1 LSRRFVKAQGK
12 KGKKDLPMKYR
23 ISLVARAN
31 RQRYTQGRMDVTQP
45 ESERLKRDVEG
56 ALERALDPADV
67 LPMLHRLSRTAAPGS
82 EESVFAHRQLAELLI
97 ERHPWRATLHAR
109 RVLSALPGDDRA
121 WAVLAASQAMLGHYR
136 FAVTG
141 YKRALE
147 GSPDNPSYAHNL
159 GHLLDV
165 AMERPREAVPWLR
178 SAYLAHTDS
187 TEIAASYAHALARAG
202 EVEEAQRILEG
213 ALRRGGSR
221 EHAALRKW
229 IQKGAP
235 PRKALPALRPP
246 MLTAPTARSSW
257 SPTRRDDQGSA
268 GAAQGRSVERSQ
280 KHGAKAWSLSA
291 LDTALSRGLACLP
304 VGSDQRRRASALARD
319 VARCW
324 PVVEDV
330 TELQSLAAAVAYA
343 IVYVDHVPLTQ
354 GEVAAC
360 FRVSASLL
368 RARFK
373 DLRLRLDLTPGDVRY
388 ATLRRS

>member
-1 LSRRFVKAQGK
+1 M
-12 KGKKDLPMKYR
+12 DLTR
-23 ISLVARAN
+23 
-31 RQRYTQGRMDVTQP
+31 P

-82 EESVFAHRQLAELLI
+82 EESIFAHRQLAELLI

-109 RVLSALPGDDRA
+109 KVLAALPDDDRA
-121 WAVLAASQAMLGHYR
+121 WAILAASQAMLGHYR

-147 GSPDNPSYAHNL
+147 GSPNNPSYAHNL

-165 AMERPREAVPWLR
+165 AMDRPTDALPWLR
-178 SAYLAHTDS
+178 SAYLAHADS

-202 EVEEAQRILEG
+202 DVGEAARVLEG
-213 ALRRGGSR
+213 AMRQRSGSR
-221 EHAALRKW
+221 ERPSREHLALQKW

-235 PRKALPALRPP
+235 RRKALRPLRPP
-246 MLTAPTARSSW
+246 MLTGWA
-257 SPTRRDDQGSA
+257 RRDGE
-268 GAAQGRSVERSQ
+268 GRE
-280 KHGAKAWSLSA
+280 GTGGKAWSVGTLDAA
-291 LDTALSRGLACLP
+291 LTRGLVRLP
-304 VGSDQRRRASALARD
+304 VGTSQRGRASALARD

-324 PVVEDV
+324 PLVED
-330 TELQSLAAAVAYA
+330 TTDIQSLAAAIAYA

-354 GEVAAC
+354 AEVAAC

-373 DLRLRLDLTPGDVRY
+373 DLRLRLDLTPGDARY